1 MWCTTETGQRRSILG
16 IGRLFPSQPFAVPP
30 AERKRGN
37 TKMILRQ
44 ELPKDYETVHHLIA
58 DSFAT
63 AEHSDGN
70 EADLVAALRT
80 GPSFVPALSRVAE
93 VQGEIVGHILL
104 TKAHVGSTT
113 VLALAPLSVKPQF
126 QRQGI
131 GRALIL
137 DGHAVAKRLGLSVC
151 TGPGKPGLLYKV
163 RIRPSGTVSHRSPQG
178 GPFRPSHGNLLVGKP
193 RSHSR
198 NPDLRE
204 RI

>member
-1 MWCTTETGQRRSILG
+1 
-16 IGRLFPSQPFAVPP
+16 
-30 AERKRGN
+30 
-37 TKMILRQ
+37 MILRQ

-137 DGHAVAKRLGLSVC
+137 DGHAVAKRLGFSYVQGSDTPQRRGFTSKPPRGSLPTISWQSAC
-151 TGPGKPGLLYKV
+151 GKTQV
-163 RIRPSGTVSHRSPQG
+163 
-178 GPFRPSHGNLLVGKP
+178 PFTEP
-193 RSHSR
+193 
-198 NPDLRE
+198 
-204 RI
+204 

>member
-1 MWCTTETGQRRSILG
+1 
-16 IGRLFPSQPFAVPP
+16 
-30 AERKRGN
+30 
-37 TKMILRQ
+37 MILRQ

-137 DGHAVAKRLGLSVC
+137 DGHAVAKRLGFSYVLVLGSRAYYTRFGYAPAARFHIEAPKGV
-151 TGPGKPGLLYKV
+151 
-163 RIRPSGTVSHRSPQG
+163 PSDHLMAICLWEN
-178 GPFRPSHGNLLVGKP
+178 PFTEP
-193 RSHSR
+193 
-198 NPDLRE
+198 
-204 RI
+204 

>member
-1 MWCTTETGQRRSILG
+1 
-16 IGRLFPSQPFAVPP
+16 
-30 AERKRGN
+30 
-37 TKMILRQ
+37 MILRQ

-80 GPSFVPALSRVAE
+80 GPSFVPAF
-93 VQGEIVGHILL
+93 VGHILL

-137 DGHAVAKRLGLSVC
+137 DGHAVAKRLGFSYVLVLGSRAYYTRFGYAPAARFHIEAPKGVPSDHLMAIC
-151 TGPGKPGLLYKV
+151 LWENPGPIHGTLIYGKEFSL
-163 RIRPSGTVSHRSPQG
+163 
-178 GPFRPSHGNLLVGKP
+178 
-193 RSHSR
+193 
-198 NPDLRE
+198 
-204 RI
+204 

>member
-1 MWCTTETGQRRSILG
+1 
-16 IGRLFPSQPFAVPP
+16 
-30 AERKRGN
+30 
-37 TKMILRQ
+37 MILRQ

-137 DGHAVAKRLGLSVC
+137 DGHAVAAWAFRMYWSWEAGLIIQGSDTPQRRGFTSKPPRGSLPTISWQSAC
-151 TGPGKPGLLYKV
+151 GKTQV
-163 RIRPSGTVSHRSPQG
+163 
-178 GPFRPSHGNLLVGKP
+178 PFTEP
-193 RSHSR
+193 
-198 NPDLRE
+198 
-204 RI
+204 

>member
-1 MWCTTETGQRRSILG
+1 
-16 IGRLFPSQPFAVPP
+16 
-30 AERKRGN
+30 
-37 TKMILRQ
+37 MILRQ

-137 DGHAVAKRLGLSVC
+137 DGHMILVIAF
-151 TGPGKPGLLYKV
+151 GPEVGALRAYFTLPDPV
-163 RIRPSGTVSHRSPQG
+163 MIRSEER
-178 GPFRPSHGNLLVGKP
+178 RVGKEC
-193 RSHSR
+193 RSRWSPYH
-198 NPDLRE
+198 
-204 RI
+204 

>member
-1 MWCTTETGQRRSILG
+1 
-16 IGRLFPSQPFAVPP
+16 
-30 AERKRGN
+30 
-37 TKMILRQ
+37 MILRQ

-126 QRQGI
+126 QRQGHWKGPHP
-131 GRALIL
+131 GRACRRQ
-137 DGHAVAKRLGLSVC
+137 APGLFVC

-163 RIRPSGTVSHRSPQG
+163 RIRPSGAVSHRSPQG

>member
-1 MWCTTETGQRRSILG
+1 
-16 IGRLFPSQPFAVPP
+16 
-30 AERKRGN
+30 
-37 TKMILRQ
+37 MILRQ

-113 VLALAPLSVKPQF
+113 VLALAPLSV
-126 QRQGI
+126 
-131 GRALIL
+131 IL
-137 DGHAVAKRLGLSVC
+137 DGHAVAKRLGFSYVLVLGSRAYYTRFGYAPAARFHIEAPKGVPSDHLMAIC
-151 TGPGKPGLLYKV
+151 LWENPGPIHGTLIYGREFGL
-163 RIRPSGTVSHRSPQG
+163 
-178 GPFRPSHGNLLVGKP
+178 
-193 RSHSR
+193 
-198 NPDLRE
+198 
-204 RI
+204 

>member
-1 MWCTTETGQRRSILG
+1 
-16 IGRLFPSQPFAVPP
+16 
-30 AERKRGN
+30 
-37 TKMILRQ
+37 MILRQ

-104 TKAHVGSTT
+104 TKA
-113 VLALAPLSVKPQF
+113 LAPLSVKPQF

-137 DGHAVAKRLGLSVC
+137 DGHAVAKRLGFSYVLVLGSRAYYTRFGYAPAARFHIEAPKGVPSDHLMAIC
-151 TGPGKPGLLYKV
+151 LWENPGPIHGTLIYGKEFSL
-163 RIRPSGTVSHRSPQG
+163 
-178 GPFRPSHGNLLVGKP
+178 
-193 RSHSR
+193 
-198 NPDLRE
+198 
-204 RI
+204 

>member
-44 ELPKDYETVHHLIA
+44 ELPRDYETVHHLIA

-80 GPSFVPALSRVAE
+80 FLCSRLVPCRRGSGRDRRPYFIDKSPCGQHHGACPGPAVRQTPIPAA
-93 VQGEIVGHILL
+93 GHW
-104 TKAHVGSTT
+104 KGPH
-113 VLALAPLSVKPQF
+113 P
-126 QRQGI
+126 
-131 GRALIL
+131 GRACRRQ
-137 DGHAVAKRLGLSVC
+137 APGLFVC

-163 RIRPSGTVSHRSPQG
+163 RIRPSGAVSHRSPQG

>member
-1 MWCTTETGQRRSILG
+1 
-16 IGRLFPSQPFAVPP
+16 
-30 AERKRGN
+30 
-37 TKMILRQ
+37 MILRQ

-113 VLALAPLSVKPQF
+113 VLALAPLV
-126 QRQGI
+126 RQTPIPAAGHWKGPHL
-131 GRALIL
+131 GRACRRQ
-137 DGHAVAKRLGLSVC
+137 ASGLFVC

-163 RIRPSGTVSHRSPQG
+163 RIRPQRRGFHIEAPKGVPSDHLMAICLWENPGPIHGT
-178 GPFRPSHGNLLVGKP
+178 
-193 RSHSR
+193 
-198 NPDLRE
+198 
-204 RI
+204 